1 MTKELISKYVIKKNT
16 KMADAMKKIDDNS
29 AGIVFVID
37 DNNCLCGALSDGD
50 IRRWLLMSGSL
61 DSEARLMMK
70 TNPLSLPTS
79 RKSESRELMR
89 QNVITALPIVNG
101 QNEIVD
107 ICFFQEI
114 KSEINQSKDSLCDVP
129 VVIMAGGKGTRLYPY
144 TKILPK
150 PLIPIG
156 DIPIIERVMERF
168 YEYGVKV
175 FYLSVNYKKNMI
187 QSYFSDNEK
196 AYRIEYIEENTPLGT
211 AGSLQLIKAKIEKA
225 LFVANCDCLISAD
238 YEELY
243 NHHIESKN
251 AITMVVSVKNETIPY
266 GVVRSNENGE
276 LIEIN
281 EKPTRSYMINT
292 GMYVI
297 NPEIIDL
304 IPKNSIFHMTDLID
318 KAKKLGYRIGIYPVS
333 EDSFL
338 DMGEMEE
345 MKRMEEKL
353 GIIQ

>member
-1 MTKELISKYVIKKNT
+1 MTKEEISKYVIKKNT

-29 AGIVFVID
+29 AGIVFVTD
-37 DNNCLCGALSDGD
+37 DNNCLCGSLTDGD
-50 IRRWLLMSGSL
+50 MRRWLLMSGSL
-61 DSEARLMMK
+61 ESEARLMMK
-70 TNPLSLPTS
+70 TTPISLPVS
-79 RKSESRELMR
+79 RRSEARELMR
-89 QNVITALPIVNG
+89 QNVITALPIVDE

-107 ICFFQEI
+107 ICFLQDIGTEI
-114 KSEINQSKDSLCDVP
+114 KQLKNGLCDVP

-168 YEYGVKV
+168 YEYGVKT

-211 AGSLQLIKAKIEKA
+211 AGSLKLIKAKIEKA

-238 YEELY
+238 YEEVY

-297 NPEIIDL
+297 NPEIIEF
-304 IPKNSIFHMTDLID
+304 IPDDSVFHMTDLID
-318 KAKKLGYRIGIYPVS
+318 KAKKLHYRIGIYPVS

-338 DMGEMEE
+338 DMGEIEE

>member
-1 MTKELISKYVIKKNT
+1 MTKEVISKYVIKKNT

-70 TNPLSLPTS
+70 TNPLSLPIC
-79 RKSESRELMR
+79 RKSESRELMK
-89 QNVITALPIVNG
+89 QNVITALPIVNE
-101 QNEIVD
+101 QNEIID
-107 ICFFQEI
+107 ICFLQEI
-114 KSEINQSKDSLCDVP
+114 EAKIEQSKDVLCDVP

-168 YEYGVKV
+168 YEYGVKS

-196 AYRIEYIEENTPLGT
+196 TYGIDYIEEDNPLGT
-211 AGSLQLIKAKIEKA
+211 AGSLKLIKEKLEKA
-225 LFVANCDCLISAD
+225 LFVANCDCLINAD

-243 NHHIESKN
+243 NHHIDSKN
-251 AITMVVSVKNETIPY
+251 VITMVVSVKNETIPY
-266 GVVRSNENGE
+266 GVVRSSENGE
-276 LIEIN
+276 LIEIT

-297 NPEIIDL
+297 NPEIIEL
-304 IPKNSIFHMTDLID
+304 IPEDSIFHMTDLID

>member
-266 GVVRSNENGE
+266 GVVRSNEKGE

>member
-1 MTKELISKYVIKKNT
+1 MTKEVISKYVIKKNT

>member
-1 MTKELISKYVIKKNT
+1 MTKEVISKYVIKKNT

-89 QNVITALPIVNG
+89 QNVITALPIVNE

-107 ICFFQEI
+107 ICFLKEI
-114 KSEINQSKDSLCDVP
+114 ESETNQSKDSLCDVP

-168 YEYGVKV
+168 YEYGVKA

-196 AYRIEYIEENTPLGT
+196 AYRIEYIEENAPLGT
-211 AGSLQLIKAKIEKA
+211 AGSLKLIKDKIEKA

-297 NPEIIDL
+297 NPEIIEF
-304 IPKNSIFHMTDLID
+304 IPDDSVFHMTDLID
-318 KAKKLGYRIGIYPVS
+318 KAKKLHYRLGIYPVS

-338 DMGEMEE
+338 DMGEIEE

>member
-114 KSEINQSKDSLCDVP
+114 KSEINQSKDSLGDVP